1 VSVDEASSRPRAVD
15 PDRLA
20 VLEEERS
27 YLLRSLDDLEREHAV
42 GDMADDDYHQLKD
55 GYTARAAAVLRELDD
70 GRAALPPRP
79 ARRWG
84 RTIGVAAAVL
94 VLAVLAGLA
103 VARFSGQR
111 LPGDSA
117 TGDVADSV
125 NTLLVQARG
134 LQSTNPRGAIDAY
147 DQVLKVQPDNAEALT
162 YRGWMLVRVG
172 ADAVDR
178 GLEGGDE
185 LVSRGAAGFD
195 QAIALRPDYA
205 DPYCF
210 KAITLFRY
218 YSDAAGAKPAVDTCL
233 AANPP
238 QVVLALVQS
247 LQGEIDANLAAG
259 PTTTG

>member
-1 VSVDEASSRPRAVD
+1 VSVDEAPSPRAVD

-27 YLLRSLDDLEREHAV
+27 YLLRSLDDLEREYTA

-55 GYTARAAAVLRELDD
+55 GYTARAAAVLRELDE
-70 GRAALPPRP
+70 GRVALPARP
-79 ARRWG
+79 ARRRV
-84 RTIGVAAAVL
+84 RTIGVAVAVM

-125 NTLLVQARG
+125 NTLLVEARG
-134 LQSTNPRGAIDAY
+134 LQSSDPRGAIDQY

-178 GLEGGDE
+178 GVAGGDE
-185 LVSRGAAGFD
+185 LVTRGMTGLD
-195 QAIALRPDYA
+195 QAIALRPGYA

-210 KAITLFRY
+210 RAITLFRY
-218 YSDAAGAKPAVDTCL
+218 YGDAASAKPAVDTCL

-238 QVVLALVQS
+238 QVVLGRVQS
-247 LQGEIDANLAAG
+247 LQSEIDAALAAG